1 MDDAWWALR
10 MTALGAVITFVILY
24 VGFRAWGML

>member
-10 MTALGAVITFVILY
+10 MTALGTVITFVVLY
-24 VGFRAWGML
+24 VAFRLFGMM